1 MKAKVFVILSTLLL
15 VGAAAAMTWVS
26 DPFLVDSPLGKL
38 SQIGVLRGFEDNGF
52 ELVAENEG
60 LIIGRRG
67 EEELRYHFVG
77 DETVL
82 IEYRRPL
89 EPDEDA
95 EAVAADWA
103 ERIRELYYTDD
114 YAVDGDGVYRWTTS
128 YADLRLAFS
137 AVDGR
142 RCVELTIDWPEA
154 GD

>member
-1 MKAKVFVILSTLLL
+1 MKTKVYLMLSMLLL
-15 VGAAAAMTWVS
+15 VGTAAAMTWVS

-38 SQIGVLRGFEDNGF
+38 SPVGVLRGFEDNGF
-52 ELVAENEG
+52 VLLAESEG

-95 EAVAADWA
+95 EAVVADWA
-103 ERIRELYYTDD
+103 ARIRELYYTDG
-114 YAVDGDGVYRWTTS
+114 YTGDGEYHWTTS
-128 YADLRLAFS
+128 YADLHLAFS
-137 AVDGR
+137 TVDGR

-154 GD
+154 NE